1 MTNTTRNAIYYK
13 LAFKNNLQLTED
25 LGKVGLLGEKKE
37 VMKFY
42 DDIEEYY
49 MNKPGFETFLQ
60 EKHYEENPT
69 LLDDDLSE
77 AFDNWVANLEAEDY
91 ERYYDE
97 WKSRKRT
104 PNENIKE
111 LKEITKE
118 GLFKSMGLTD
128 EDGDDLLDEKLRYN
142 DQHDLID

>member
-37 VMKFY
+37 AMKFY

-60 EKHYEENPT
+60 EKHYEENPM
-69 LLDDDLSE
+69 LLDDDLPD
-77 AFDNWVANLEAEDY
+77 AFDSWVADLEVADY

-97 WKSRKRT
+97 FKSETTTDREEAQ
-104 PNENIKE
+104 ENI
-111 LKEITKE
+111 
-118 GLFKSMGLTD
+118 
-128 EDGDDLLDEKLRYN
+128 DEKLRYN

>member
-1 MTNTTRNAIYYK
+1 MKNTTRKASFYK
-13 LAFKNNLQLTED
+13 LAFKNNLQLTEFR
-25 LGKVGLLGEKKE
+25 GKVGLLGLQKDKLR
-37 VMKFY
+37 FW
-42 DDIEEYY
+42 DDIEKHY
-49 MNKPGFETFLQ
+49 MSKPGFEDFLQ

-69 LLDDDLSE
+69 LLDDDLSD

-111 LKEITKE
+111 LKEMTSG
-118 GLFKSMGLTD
+118 GLFESMGLD
-128 EDGDDLLDEKLRYN
+128 EDGDDLLDEKLRYH